1 MCSSDLK
8 ATSEPKVRQPV
19 LRKVD
24 LNLLTIFDTVMQEQ
38 SLTKAAHTLGMSQ
51 PAVSSAVSRL
61 KVLFKDELF
70 VRNGRGQLLEG
81 LGAKGRQ
88 GAGGAKEQ
96 GSRAESFK
104 TFHTTSREWA
114 NYMLARSVPACWT
127 KKDAPRGFCGRRK

>member
-1 MCSSDLK
+1 MSENTTSK

-61 KVLFKDELF
+61 KVLL
-70 VRNGRGQLLEG
+70 RMNCSS
-81 LGAKGRQ
+81 ATA
-88 GAGGAKEQ
+88 AG
-96 GSRAESFK
+96 
-104 TFHTTSREWA
+104 
-114 NYMLARSVPACWT
+114 
-127 KKDAPRGFCGRRK
+127 

>member
-1 MCSSDLK
+1 MSENTTSK

-70 VRNGRGQLLEG
+70 VARCRWCKMSCRIRFSTRWTANVIT
-81 LGAKGRQ
+81 
-88 GAGGAKEQ
+88 
-96 GSRAESFK
+96 
-104 TFHTTSREWA
+104 TFASVARWITT
-114 NYMLARSVPACWT
+114 
-127 KKDAPRGFCGRRK
+127 

>member
-1 MCSSDLK
+1 MSENTTSK

-70 VRNGRGQLLEG
+70 VRNGRGIKPTERAFQLFSSV
-81 LGAKGRQ
+81 R
-88 GAGGAKEQ
+88 
-96 GSRAESFK
+96 RALSLVQMSYRIRFSTRWTANVIT
-104 TFHTTSREWA
+104 TFASVARWITT
-114 NYMLARSVPACWT
+114 
-127 KKDAPRGFCGRRK
+127 